1 MSPEEQARNRRV
13 EQELNVKQRS
23 LENTNFRYLVIFE
36 KQMREHKQ
44 AQKEFYDTH
53 EQEEKEADANRP
65 AMFRK

>member
-23 LENTNFRYLVIFE
+23 LENTNFRYLDIFE

-44 AQKEFYDTH
+44 AQKEFYDTQ